1 MEKQKLTLELN
12 KPVRLKLMYDEP
24 RTGSSQYGEYFL
36 YSLTDGEQE
45 YSFFANE
52 KTHQQM
58 SHLGRGETVE
68 LIKLAS
74 QRGKA
79 VITEIIATGI
89 KNGNG
94 NGNGKDTKS
103 VSKPDEVIKPDIPSE
118 DKLFELMLKSLGD
131 SIRMQKLL
139 DSKIDVERIGI
150 TLFIARSRG
159 NLSAVA

>member
-58 SHLGRGETVE
+58 SHLGKGETVE

-74 QRGKA
+74 QKGKT

-94 NGNGKDTKS
+94 NGKHTQS

-118 DKLFELMLKSLGD
+118 DKLFEMMLKSLGD